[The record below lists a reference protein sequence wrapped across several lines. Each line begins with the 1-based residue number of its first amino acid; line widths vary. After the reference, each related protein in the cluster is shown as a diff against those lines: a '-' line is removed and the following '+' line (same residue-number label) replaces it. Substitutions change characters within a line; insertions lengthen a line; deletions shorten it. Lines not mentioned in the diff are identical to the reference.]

1 MLLLA
6 HQATAITRVIAGKH
20 RTEGK
25 AGQDNTAGRAMHV
38 QHVPF
43 PPAWDKDS
51 DQESKLGPNSQ
62 LLKWP
67 QQNLLLQTAP
77 WLEMPAA
84 SLTQRADA
92 ALRDTGTNSGG
103 GSQHGEW
110 RATGG
115 TED

>member
-1 MLLLA
+1 MY
-6 HQATAITRVIAGKH
+6 I
-20 RTEGK
+20 
-25 AGQDNTAGRAMHV
+25 

-67 QQNLLLQTAP
+67 QQNLPLQTAP

-84 SLTQRADA
+84 SLTQ
-92 ALRDTGTNSGG
+92 
-103 GSQHGEW
+103 
-110 RATGG
+110 
-115 TED
+115 